1 VPRTRHGPA
10 RLKSA
15 PVHGDAGHIWHHPD
29 RLLHQWVMDKPPMIS
44 IMPAFRGRLSEEEV
58 MEVLAYIKSHW
69 QPDIR
74 SRQTE
79 GSVQYEAQIVEFGAE

>member
-1 VPRTRHGPA
+1 MPRTRHGPA

-74 SRQTE
+74 ALQTE
-79 GSVQYEAQIVEFGAE
+79 GLVQYEAQIVEFGTE